1 MKMISEFYQAH
12 ASQSDAA
19 YAPPPPDHDYETH
32 MDPHSEQKY
41 GLEMFYEYIL
51 ELSLCFYSL
60 YFWEQLSSEYV
71 FLKEHIYAFVFML
84 FKLFKFCFHLV
95 LLAISISIAL
105 NWSNSSDKKL
115 DLVQIT
121 IFIAILDYIMLR
133 ETQD

>member
-12 ASQSDAA
+12 ASQSES
-19 YAPPPPDHDYETH
+19 PPTDHDYETH

-71 FLKEHIYAFVFML
+71 FLKEHIYAFAFML

-105 NWSNSSDKKL
+105 NWGNSSDKKL

-121 IFIAILDYIMLR
+121 MFIAILDYIILR